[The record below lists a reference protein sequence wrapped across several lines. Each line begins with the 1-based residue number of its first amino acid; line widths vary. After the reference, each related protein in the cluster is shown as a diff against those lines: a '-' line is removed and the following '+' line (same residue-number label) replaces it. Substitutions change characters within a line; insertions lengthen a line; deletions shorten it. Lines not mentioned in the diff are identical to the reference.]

1 MLLTAIPEET
11 YCLKTEKH
19 APWRDGSNV
28 ICYRCGFL
36 IGKADDPQMGSLLD
50 Y

>member
-1 MLLTAIPEET
+1 MLLTAEPEET

-19 APWRDGSNV
+19 APWTVGGNV

-36 IGKADDPQMGSLLD
+36 IGKADGGELGSLLD

>member
-1 MLLTAIPEET
+1 MLLTSAPEET

-19 APWRDGSNV
+19 APWKDGAFV
-28 ICYRCGFL
+28 ICYRCGFM
-36 IGKADDPQMGSLLD
+36 IGEGVDEKLGTLLD